1 MHKVSLLAIA
11 VALVIPAAAKAGFVL
26 EASLGR
32 AAQVSPWNSDQPTN
46 IELAPG
52 FSIANII
59 KAELGFVVDMQ
70 KGAKTNLRLR
80 PMLVIN
86 PPIIPLYGRLIVG
99 YDNLFSGDR
108 HFEYGGAVGVSV
120 SFTVVGVFAEVGY
133 VPQHTD
139 AGFQHFVEG
148 RVGAALSF

>member
-1 MHKVSLLAIA
+1 MHKVSLLAVA
-11 VALVIPAAAKAGFVL
+11 VVLAIPAAANAGFVL
-26 EASLGR
+26 EASVGR
-32 AAQVSPWNSDQPTN
+32 ASQVSPWNSDQPTN
-46 IELAPG
+46 IQIAPG
-52 FSIANII
+52 FSIADLV

-70 KGAKTNLRLR
+70 DGAKTNLRLR

-86 PPIIPLYGRLIVG
+86 PPIIPIYGRIIVG
-99 YDNLFSGDR
+99 YANLFDGDR

-133 VPQHTD
+133 VPQNTD